1 MRKPASRHDIPPPLE
16 LECLK
21 VLWTIGEGNVQ
32 DMREALTTGRKL
44 AYTTVMT
51 VLDRLARRGGVARRK
66 IGRSFIYSPLLSR
79 DALRRL
85 VVRELIDGF
94 FDGREE
100 DLLEYLRSGQAREAA
115 VTTEDDLDPALFE
128 E

>member
-1 MRKPASRHDIPPPLE
+1 MRKAGRRRAIPPPLE

-21 VLWTIGEGNVQ
+21 VLWTIGEGNVK
-32 DMREALTTGRKL
+32 DVREALTTDHKL
-44 AYTTVMT
+44 AYTTVLT

-66 IGRSFIYSPLLSR
+66 SGRSFLYSPLMSR

-85 VVRELIDGF
+85 AVRELIDDF

-115 VTTEDDLDPALFE
+115 VTTEDDLDPALF
-128 E
+128 